1 MMLVNVAEQLAFGD
15 AIANRLAEL
24 AALSDEPGRLTR
36 LYLGP
41 AHRRA
46 TDLVAYWMRDA
57 GMSVRVD
64 PLASV
69 VGRYEA
75 HDGGANTLLLG
86 SHIDSVRNA
95 GRFDGPLGVVTAIEV
110 VKAAFK
116 SGKRFPFAIEVIAF
130 GDEEGVRFA
139 STLGGSRA
147 LAGTFDDK
155 ALDELDENA
164 ISRREALTDFGC
176 DPSRLSAEKRPADRC
191 IGYVEVHIEQG
202 PVLEQEGLPL
212 GIVTAIDGI
221 TRGTVDVEGIA
232 GHAGTVPMSMRNDA
246 LSAAAEMLLAVE
258 QRARTRANLGGDR
271 RQARRAAVGAPIPSP
286 DASASRWISAA
297 LRMTSAPR
305 PWTTSKRRSRRSRSA
320 AACGSG
326 SRRAIRQPRRIATR
340 GCRISSRPPRK
351 LAAKRPSGC
360 RAAPATTPW
369 RSTKSFR
376 SPCCLCAVAAVSATT
391 RTNSPRPPTSTSPRG
406 RLPLSSTG
414 SKHHDHASHQ
424 GPRCRVG
431 KGAKRRAHAVRTSA
445 TVSAWASLRSAHPT
459 RFSR

>member
-1 MMLVNVAEQLAFGD
+1 MVWRGRRRQPTQLTKLCDASIKARKLEGFMVVHAADHPAFGE

-46 TDLVAYWMRDA
+46 TDLVAYWMRDG

-75 HDGGANTLLLG
+75 RDGGTRTLMLG

-147 LAGTFDDK
+147 LAGTFDQK

-164 ISRREALTDFGC
+164 ISRREALADFGC
-176 DPSRLSAEKRPADRC
+176 DPSRLSAEKRPPDRS

-202 PVLEQEGLPL
+202 PVLEKEGLPL
-212 GIVTAIDGI
+212 GIVTAIDGV
-221 TRGTVDVEGIA
+221 TRGTVEVEGIA
-232 GHAGTVPMSMRNDA
+232 GHAGTVPMSMRKDA
-246 LSAAAEMLLAVE
+246 LAAAAEMVLAVE
-258 QRARTRANLGGDR
+258 DRARTQPNLV
-271 RQARRAAVGAPIPSP
+271 ATVGKLEVP
-286 DASASRWISAA
+286 
-297 LRMTSAPR
+297 
-305 PWTTSKRRSRRSRSA
+305 RSA
-320 AACGSG
+320 ANTIPGQVRFTLDIRSPADAERTKAVDDIKVALAAIAERRGVRQRFTPGHQAPAAHCDGRLSEQLAAAAEACGTT
-326 SRRAIRQPRRIATR
+326 P
-340 GCRISSRPPRK
+340 
-351 LAAKRPSGC
+351 KRMPSGAGHDAMAFDKIIPFAMLFVRC
-360 RAAPATTPW
+360 RAGVSHNPDEFASPADIDIAARALSAFLDRIETP
-369 RSTKSFR
+369 
-376 SPCCLCAVAAVSATT
+376 
-391 RTNSPRPPTSTSPRG
+391 
-406 RLPLSSTG
+406 
-414 SKHHDHASHQ
+414 
-424 GPRCRVG
+424 
-431 KGAKRRAHAVRTSA
+431 
-445 TVSAWASLRSAHPT
+445 
-459 RFSR
+459 